1 MFNIENQLRDYMQN
15 DRFKKTRACFTGL
28 NLDLGKPHAL
38 LAINNL
44 QSKLEV
50 SYSTRNQG
58 EQLMEDDRE
67 ILESPEAALRF
78 TL

>member
-1 MFNIENQLRDYMQN
+1 MLNIENQLRDYMQN
-15 DRFKKTRACFTGL
+15 DRFKKTLACFIGL
-28 NLDLGKPHAL
+28 NLDLGKPHAQ

-50 SYSTRNQG
+50 SYSTRNQE
-58 EQLMEDDRE
+58 EQLMEEDRE
-67 ILESPEAALRF
+67 ILESPEAAPSF

>member
-1 MFNIENQLRDYMQN
+1 MTDLQ
-15 DRFKKTRACFTGL
+15 KTGACFIGL
-28 NLDLGKPHAL
+28 NLDLGKPHAQ

-58 EQLMEDDRE
+58 EQLMELMELMEDRGKY
-67 ILESPEAALRF
+67 
-78 TL
+78 

>member
-1 MFNIENQLRDYMQN
+1 MLNIENQLRDYMQN
-15 DRFKKTRACFTGL
+15 DRFKKTLACFIGL
-28 NLDLGKPHAL
+28 NLDLGKPHAQ

-58 EQLMEDDRE
+58 EQLMEDPRE
-67 ILESPEAALRF
+67 I
-78 TL
+78 